1 MKKIFLILILLS
13 LPFCLGATMPKGSFI
28 RVYPNETIST
38 MLNQQGDVVTFIN
51 PADLWIGEKKVIPF
65 NSVLKGHIDF
75 LKLPIQGINGAF
87 SIRVTELYLPG
98 GGVKKINGIV
108 QMSGQSMIGGGL
120 AAPASYNYTVHPS
133 KVRPYLI
140 SFPQGYLQ
148 YVPSGEYEFGEHT
161 TIRPS
166 DILFIVLEEDVE
178 F

>member
-1 MKKIFLILILLS
+1 MKKLVLILIFLLT
-13 LPFCLGATMPKGSFI
+13 PFCLGATMPKGSFI

-38 MLNQQGDVVTFIN
+38 MLNQEGDIVAFIN
-51 PADLWIGEKKVIPF
+51 PADLWIGDKKVIPV
-65 NSVLKGHIDF
+65 NSILKGYINF

-87 SIRVTELYLPG
+87 SIRITELYVPG
-98 GGVKKINGIV
+98 SGVKKINGIV
-108 QMSGQSMIGGGL
+108 EMNGKTMIGGGL
-120 AAPASYNYTVHPS
+120 APPASYRYSVHPS